1 MRYSRLISARIVNY
15 QSILD
20 ETIELGQV
28 TVIAGP
34 GDAGKSAILRAIRAA
49 FLNDGNDRD
58 IRHGEKACSV
68 ELDFEDGITVIWSKA
83 RGKGGE
89 YTIAHPP
96 QEGEDG
102 CTFEKFSKTG
112 GAVPEE
118 VQAIFGVA
126 EVELGPSN
134 TVTPQL
140 SDQFDIPFVLG
151 ESGSK
156 RAKIIGKATRLDVVV
171 TAQAA
176 CKTSADSHKR
186 AATQEYQALES
197 LTSQLEDLPNIEEYD
212 SLSTKLTEVMAD
224 LDAILTVARRGR
236 ELAEE
241 LEEARSRLSTVDVST
256 IDIAG
261 AQEALTRAE
270 RVERAVTPYLQAK
283 DAVGK
288 VDVPDLSNAFEVL
301 EQARTVS
308 IRTEQ
313 YLAALQSDTDASRKW
328 VNAERDLENL
338 RDNYVETC
346 AGFGVCSGCNGALDH
361 MECAV

>member
-1 MRYSRLISARIVNY
+1 MGYSRISSVRIVNF

-20 ETIELGQV
+20 ETIELN
-28 TVIAGP
+28 TVNVICGP

-58 IRHGEKACSV
+58 IRHGEKSCSV
-68 ELDFEDGITVIWSKA
+68 SFIFEDGVEILWYKDK
-83 RGKGGE
+83 GKGGC
-89 YTIAHPP
+89 YTLNGI
-96 QEGEDG
+96 GF
-102 CTFEKFSKTG
+102 TKTG

-118 VQAIFGVA
+118 IQDVFGVA

-140 SDQFDIPFVLG
+140 SDQFDRPVVLG

-171 TAQAA
+171 TAQAS
-176 CKTSADSHKR
+176 CKTSADAHKR
-186 AATQEYQALES
+186 AATQEEQALES
-197 LTSQLEDLPNIEEYD
+197 LASQLEALPNIEEYD
-212 SLSTKLTEVMAD
+212 SLSIKLTEVMEE
-224 LDAILTVARRGR
+224 LDSILTVARRGR

-241 LEEARSRLSTVDVST
+241 LDVARSRLSTGDVST

-261 AQEALTRAE
+261 AQEALTKAEKVE
-270 RVERAVTPYLQAK
+270 RVVVPYLQAREQ
-283 DAVGK
+283 AVSIF
-288 VDVPDLSNAFEVL
+288 VPSLSNAFEVL

-313 YLAALQSDTDASRKW
+313 YLSSNKELNECVGEVIEEAKHQMQLAIDYQDACT
-328 VNAERDLENL
+328 V
-338 RDNYVETC
+338 
-346 AGFGVCSGCNGALDH
+346 AGICLGCNGLKSH
-361 MECAV
+361 KECAV

>member
-1 MRYSRLISARIVNY
+1 MGYSRLISVRIVNY

-20 ETIELGQV
+20 TTIELGQV

-58 IRHGEKACSV
+58 IRHGEKKCLV
-68 ELDFEDGITVIWSKA
+68 ELDFDDDRQVRWYKEI
-83 RGKGGE
+83 GKGGCYDITE
-89 YTIAHPP
+89 LVNEAVT
-96 QEGEDG
+96 
-102 CTFEKFSKTG
+102 CKSFTKTG

-118 VQAIFGVA
+118 IQAIFGVS

-176 CKTSADSHKR
+176 CKTSADAHKR

-212 SLSTKLTEVMAD
+212 SLSTKLTEVMED
-224 LDAILTVARRGR
+224 LDGILTVARRGR
-236 ELAEE
+236 ELAGE
-241 LEEARSRLSTVDVST
+241 LEVARSRLSTVDVSA

-270 RVERAVTPYLQAK
+270 RVERVVAPYLQAK

-313 YLAALQSDTDASRKW
+313 YLAALQSDTDASREW

-346 AGFGVCSGCNGALDH
+346 AGFGVCSGCNGLEDH
-361 MECAV
+361 TECAV